1 MINNNI
7 VYSVTEFILQEDCSN
22 KDNFYLFNKLS
33 AKVGNP
39 LHNYEDAILII
50 NHIKS
55 VINSDRET
63 MAQAQIIDKK
73 NISKNIF
80 KRVGVEE
87 I

>member
-22 KDNFYLFNKLS
+22 KDNFYLFNKWS

-73 NISKNIF
+73 NIRKNIF